1 MTDGEPKSRVQDSAI
16 GSDFDD
22 FLHEEGLY
30 DETQAIAIKRVLAW
44 QLAEEMKRQAIT
56 KVEMARRMQTSRSQ
70 LDRLLDPENDKI
82 ELATLGR
89 AARALGRELEIR
101 LTPDPTP

>member
-1 MTDGEPKSRVQDSAI
+1 MAKVTKHTKAAF

-22 FLHEEGLY
+22 FLRDEEIY
-30 DETQAIAIKRVLAW
+30 EEVQSAAIKRVVAW
-44 QLAEEMKRQAIT
+44 QLAEEMRKQSIT

-70 LDRLLDPENDKI
+70 LDRLLDPDNDRI

-89 AARALGRELEIR
+89 AARALGRELQIG
-101 LTPDPTP
+101 LT